1 MTWTARRK
9 WRRRRWGRCRKG
21 VSKHAAVSYI
31 AVMSV
36 KESIIQNL
44 YGLSEKDLEQVADF
58 VNRLNQDADD
68 DFEVKSADP
77 QREALEDI
85 LEARDKGPFI
95 PVPDNLTEIV
105 MEKVRQ
111 RLSAQGHHA

>member
-1 MTWTARRK
+1 
-9 WRRRRWGRCRKG
+9 
-21 VSKHAAVSYI
+21 
-31 AVMSV
+31 MSV

-44 YGLSEKDLEQVADF
+44 HGLSEEDLEQVADF
-58 VNRLNQDADD
+58 VNRLGQEAEEDPEDH
-68 DFEVKSADP
+68 SADL
-77 QREALEDI
+77 QRESLEDI